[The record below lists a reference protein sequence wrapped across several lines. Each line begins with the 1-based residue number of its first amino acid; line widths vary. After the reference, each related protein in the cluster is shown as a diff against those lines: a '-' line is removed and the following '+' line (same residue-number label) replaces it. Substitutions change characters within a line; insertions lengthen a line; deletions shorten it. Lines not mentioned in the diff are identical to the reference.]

1 MYSLS
6 MRFLT
11 RVIAR
16 FRSWAWYWQVGAGVA
31 AVAVVFVGVH
41 AFTKSDAA
49 APAVSQVPHV
59 REASVASLS
68 SQNVGPLP
76 VVGTVTSLDHAAL
89 LAQTSGPVT
98 SLVRQL
104 GSYVPAGGVIGELEN
119 SAQRAAVLQAQGA
132 YDAAQASLANIS
144 GTNAQNSGIGA
155 NQAVQNVANAQV
167 AVNAGLQT
175 VYSALDDAVHTK
187 ADLLFTNPRSN
198 PTLILTITDSQ
209 LGITLQNQRTAL
221 EHTLALANAKANT
234 TVHTDTDADIVV
246 MAGYGQS
253 VAAFL
258 NNLVEAVN
266 KAIPTQ
272 DVSASD
278 IAAFQTSIGSA
289 RTQVVNALSSLAT
302 AKTSYDNAV
311 ASAAT
316 ASNTAGQG
324 TTNSISGA
332 QAQVTQA
339 QGALDAAR
347 SALEK
352 TIIRSPISGTIV
364 SLPITRGGYITA
376 GTPVAVVSN
385 PGALQVEAYVTP
397 SDAKT
402 IAVGGAATIG
412 QGTKG
417 VIVSIAPA
425 LDPTI
430 GKILVKIGIPG
441 SQAALTDGDTLSV
454 SLTRATTAQVKKT
467 NAPAGAILIPIV
479 AAKITPTGPVV
490 FQVTASSTVRSIP
503 VTLGT
508 ILGGQVTVT
517 SGLSPEMTIVDDARG
532 LSDGETVVVD
542 AQ

>member
-1 MYSLS
+1 MG
-6 MRFLT
+6 FLR
-11 RVIAR
+11 RVFAR
-16 FRSWAWYWQVGAGVA
+16 VHSWAWYWQVALG
-31 AVAVVFVGVH
+31 VGVVIVIAAGAH
-41 AFTKSDAA
+41 ASLRSDAT

-76 VVGTVTSLDHAAL
+76 VVGTVTSLDHATL
-89 LAQTSGPVT
+89 LAQSSGPVT

-104 GSYVPAGGVIGELEN
+104 GSYVPAGGIIGELEN

-132 YDAAQASLANIS
+132 YDAAQAAFANTS

-155 NQAVQNVANAQV
+155 NQAVQNAANAQV
-167 AVNAGLQT
+167 AVNAALQS

-187 ADLLFTNPRSN
+187 ADLLFTNPRTN
-198 PTLILTITDSQ
+198 PAIILTLTDSQ

-221 EHTLALANAKANT
+221 EHTLALANTKANAT
-234 TVHTDTDADIVV
+234 ARTDADADIVV

-253 VAAFL
+253 AVAFL

-272 DVSASD
+272 DVSASE
-278 IAAFQTSIGSA
+278 ISASQTSIGSA
-289 RTQVVNALSSLAT
+289 RSEVVSALSSLAT

-324 TTNSISGA
+324 TTNSISAA

-364 SLPITRGGYITA
+364 SLPITRGGYIMA
-376 GTPVAVVSN
+376 GTQVAVVSN
-385 PGALQVEAYVTP
+385 PSALQVEAYVTP

-402 IAVGGAATIG
+402 IAVGGAAVIG

-430 GKILVKIGIPG
+430 GKILIKIGIPG
-441 SQAALTDGDTLSV
+441 SQASLTDGDTLSV
-454 SLTRATTAQVKKT
+454 MLTRANPAQVKKT
-467 NAPAGAILIPIV
+467 DAPAGAILIPIV
-479 AAKITPTGPVV
+479 AAKITPQGPVV
-490 FQVTASSTVRSIP
+490 FQVTASSTLQSIP

-508 ILGGQVTVT
+508 ILGEQVTVS
-517 SGLSPEMTIVDDARG
+517 SGLAPEMVIVDDARG

-542 AQ
+542 SQ